1 MSTFAAV
8 MTGKGTG
15 AIATIQLFGPKS
27 KTILK
32 KIFTPARDKSPTLE
46 AGKIHLGRITDGE
59 ETIDQVTIGCESGNS
74 FAINCHG
81 NPLIVEMLMQLVKK
95 HGAKLIAAEQLLAK
109 ILSEQKS
116 LNTIAIEAKLTQPK
130 AKTLEGTKIIAN
142 QIESGLT
149 KTAQQWLDKIESI
162 PLEEIK
168 AGAAEILERSQIAR
182 LLIAGC
188 KIAIAGPP
196 NSGKST
202 LLNCLCGT
210 QKAIVTDIK
219 GTTRDWV
226 SAQCRIGR
234 LSAELIDTAGLG
246 EILMATAVDKAAQ
259 QKSTEILQAA
269 DLILFVLDNNQSA
282 DQFDDKLLDKFS
294 VRKILTVLN
303 KSDLPAKLDAK
314 KLPSVLSDT
323 VLISA
328 KFQTNIDTLINK
340 IQDLIANRQLDLHT
354 PVCFTSRQEELLEKL
369 KNARSKSSAGAVISK
384 LLNGQIFRHC
394 EEAAKRPTRQS
405 QSQNTL

>member
-32 KIFTPARDKSPTLE
+32 KIFTPAQDKSPTFE
-46 AGKIHLGRITDGE
+46 AGKIHLGHITDGE
-59 ETIDQVTIGCESGNS
+59 ETIDQVTIGCESGSS

-95 HGAKLIAAEQLLAK
+95 HGAKLVTAEQLLAK
-109 ILSEQKS
+109 ILCEQKS

-142 QIESGLT
+142 QIDSGLT
-149 KTAQQWLDKIESI
+149 KTAKHWLDEIDTI

-168 AGAAEILERSQIAR
+168 ARAAEILESSRTAR
-182 LLIAGC
+182 LFIAGC
-188 KIAIAGPP
+188 KIVIAGPP

-226 SAQCRIGR
+226 SARCRIGS
-234 LSAELIDTAGLG
+234 LAAELIDTAGLG
-246 EILMATAVDKAAQ
+246 EILTATAVDKAAQ
-259 QKSTEILQAA
+259 KKSIEILQSA
-269 DLILFVLDNNQSA
+269 DLILLVLNNNQSA
-282 DQFDDKLLDKFS
+282 EQFDAKLLDKFS
-294 VRKILTVLN
+294 AKKILTVLN
-303 KSDLPAKLDAK
+303 KSDLPAGLDAK
-314 KLPSVLSDT
+314 KLPPALADT

-328 KFQTNIDTLINK
+328 KFQTNIDALINK
-340 IQDLIANRQLDLHT
+340 IQLLTATQKLDLHAA
-354 PVCFTSRQEELLEKL
+354 VCFTDRQQDLLEKL
-369 KNARSKSSAGAVISK
+369 KNAKSRTSAASVITR
-384 LLNGQIFRHC
+384 LLNGELC
-394 EEAAKRPTRQS
+394 V
-405 QSQNTL
+405 

>member
-27 KTILK
+27 KSILK
-32 KIFTPARDKSPTLE
+32 KIFRPARDKSVTFE
-46 AGKIHLGRITDGE
+46 AGKIYLGHIIDGA
-59 ETIDQVTIGCESGNS
+59 ETIDQVTIGCESSNS

-81 NPLIVEMLMQLVKK
+81 NPLIVEMLMQLVEK
-95 HGAKLIAAEQLLAK
+95 HGAKLLTAEQLLAK

-130 AKTLEGTKIIAN
+130 AKTLEGTKIIMN
-142 QIESGLT
+142 QIDSGLN
-149 KTAQQWLDKIESI
+149 KTLTQWLDKIDTIS
-162 PLEEIK
+162 LSDIK
-168 AGAAEILERSQIAR
+168 AKSAEILQNSQAVRI
-182 LLIAGC
+182 LIAGC
-188 KIAIAGPP
+188 KIVLAGPP

-226 SAQCRIGR
+226 SAQCRIAS
-234 LSAELIDTAGLG
+234 LAAELIDTAGLG
-246 EILMATAVDKAAQ
+246 EILTATTIDKAAQ
-259 QKSTEILQAA
+259 KKSIEILESA
-269 DLILFVLDNNQSA
+269 DLVLLVLDNSQPA
-282 DQFDDKLLDKFS
+282 DQLDGKLLDKFTAK
-294 VRKILTVLN
+294 KILTVLN
-303 KSDLPAKLDAK
+303 KSDLAAKFDAK
-314 KLPSVLSDT
+314 KLPPALRDA

-340 IQDLIANRQLDLHT
+340 IQDLTATQQLDFHA
-354 PVCFTSRQEELLEKL
+354 PVCFTSRQQDLLQKL
-369 KNARSKSSAGAVISK
+369 NNVKTKASAGAIISK
-384 LLNGQIFRHC
+384 LINGPLRV
-394 EEAAKRPTRQS
+394 
-405 QSQNTL
+405 

>member
-32 KIFTPARDKSPTLE
+32 KIFRPAQDKSPTFE
-46 AGKIHLGRITDGE
+46 AGKIHLGHIIDGA
-59 ETIDQVTIGCESGNS
+59 ETIDQVTIGCESGKS

-81 NPLIVEMLMQLVKK
+81 NPLIVEMLMELAKK
-95 HGAKLIAAEQLLAK
+95 HGAKLVTAEQLLAR
-109 ILSEQKS
+109 ILCEQKS

-142 QIESGLT
+142 QIESGLN
-149 KTAQQWLDKIESI
+149 KTAQQWLDEIDTIS
-162 PLEEIK
+162 LGDIK
-168 AGAAEILERSQIAR
+168 AGAAEILKRSQTAR

-188 KIAIAGPP
+188 KIVIAGPP

-210 QKAIVTDIK
+210 QKAIVTDIE

-234 LSAELIDTAGLG
+234 LAAELIDTAGLG
-246 EILMATAVDKAAQ
+246 EILTATAVDKAAQ
-259 QKSTEILQAA
+259 QKSLEILQSA
-269 DLILFVLDNNQSA
+269 DLILLVLDNNQSA
-282 DQFDDKLLDKFS
+282 EQLDDKLLDKFTA
-294 VRKILTVLN
+294 RKILTILN
-303 KSDLPAKLDAK
+303 KSDLPSKLDK
-314 KLPSVLSDT
+314 NKLPPALSDT

-328 KFQTNIDTLINK
+328 KFQTNIDKLINK
-340 IQDLIANRQLDLHT
+340 IQLLTATQNLDLHAA
-354 PVCFTSRQEELLEKL
+354 VCFTDRQQDLLQKL
-369 KNARSKSSAGAVISK
+369 KNAKSRTSAGAIISK
-384 LLNGQIFRHC
+384 LLNGKLRV
-394 EEAAKRPTRQS
+394 
-405 QSQNTL
+405 